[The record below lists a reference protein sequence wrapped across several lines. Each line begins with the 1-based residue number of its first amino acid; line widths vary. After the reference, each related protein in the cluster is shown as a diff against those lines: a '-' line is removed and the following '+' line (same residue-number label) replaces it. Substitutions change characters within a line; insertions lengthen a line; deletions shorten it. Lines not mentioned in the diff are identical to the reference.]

1 MGPYAGIVEAWLK
14 HDLDVPPKQR
24 HTARRVYTRL
34 VEEHGFAGSEVTVR
48 LWVRQC
54 KERLG

>member
-1 MGPYAGIVEAWLK
+1 MGPYASIVEAWLK

-34 VEEHGFAGSEVTVR
+34 VEEQKFMGSEVTV
-48 LWVRQC
+48 
-54 KERLG
+54 